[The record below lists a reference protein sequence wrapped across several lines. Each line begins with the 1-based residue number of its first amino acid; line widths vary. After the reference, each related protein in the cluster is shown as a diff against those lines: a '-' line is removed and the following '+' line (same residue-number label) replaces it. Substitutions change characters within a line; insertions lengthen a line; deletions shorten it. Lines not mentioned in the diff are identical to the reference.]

1 MAPGHFESH
10 ETLILLM
17 FVLAD
22 SHPGCVQDTGSYR
35 PPVAPGTR
43 VFKAFAVLSRRV
55 LRVPPSGQSGLSCVR
70 FSKCSA

>member
-35 PPVAPGTR
+35 PPVDCG
-43 VFKAFAVLSRRV
+43 SRNQ
-55 LRVPPSGQSGLSCVR
+55 G
-70 FSKCSA
+70 F